1 MKTKYPRSPRRR
13 LPPKR
18 PLLPLKRRY
27 RKLEVPWTM
36 VVSSLSVR
44 KSTRVKTV
52 KIDPEV
58 VVEAEAEEVAVE
70 VAM

>member
-1 MKTKYPRSPRRR
+1 MKTKYPRSKLRR
-13 LPPKR
+13 LPPRR
-18 PLLPLKRRY
+18 PLLPKKRRY
-27 RKLEVPWTM
+27 RKLEAPWTM

-58 VVEAEAEEVAVE
+58 VVEAEAEEVVVE

>member
-1 MKTKYPRSPRRR
+1 
-13 LPPKR
+13 
-18 PLLPLKRRY
+18 
-27 RKLEVPWTM
+27 M